1 MCADLL
7 KSTRCKQIAH
17 IRYEQTKG
25 EERNKH
31 KHDHNHI
38 HTRDQLKAYD
48 PDLAKFCEDVLGDG
62 EWRFVS
68 PRERAGKDH
77 LAGYDP
83 AKAPVVVD
91 SEEIRIAG
99 LDYYDEYWKDYW
111 QRLVDKYSEAE

>member
-1 MCADLL
+1 MRLMLAVNI
-7 KSTRCKQIAH
+7 TVGI
-17 IRYEQTKG
+17 T
-25 EERNKH
+25 NV
-31 KHDHNHI
+31 
-38 HTRDQLKAYD
+38 
-48 PDLAKFCEDVLGDG
+48 DLAKFCEEVLGDG

-68 PRERAGKDH
+68 PRQRAGKDQ

-111 QRLVDKYSEAE
+111 QRLVQKHAAK